1 MKITATEAKKNFGK
15 YLDIAAEG
23 EEIIITK
30 NNREYAKLTTAKQDP
45 IEILN
50 SWVGIVR
57 EEDLPPK
64 GVDDRLDHILGRDR
78 EDDEDD
84 EDEEE

>member
-1 MKITATEAKKNFGK
+1 MEITATEAKKNFGK
-15 YLDIAAEG
+15 YLDLAAEG

-30 NNREYAKLTTAKQDP
+30 NNKEYAKLVKAKKDP

-50 SWVGIVR
+50 SMVGIVR

-78 EDDEDD
+78 EDDD
-84 EDEEE
+84 EGE